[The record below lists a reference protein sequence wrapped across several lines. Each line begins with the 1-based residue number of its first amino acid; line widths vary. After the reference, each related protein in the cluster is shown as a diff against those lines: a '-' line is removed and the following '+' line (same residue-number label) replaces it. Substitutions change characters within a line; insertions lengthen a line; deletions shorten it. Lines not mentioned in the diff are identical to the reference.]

1 MANTLT
7 FANQTLTDAN
17 IFGGINY
24 IADLNTGEEFSIGNT
39 ASASVTFVTDVQLP
53 LYTKDSTNGTFTWT
67 RDNVS
72 RGRFFITEV
81 TKASGMYEVT
91 AYDAMILLDTNIDV
105 LSLTFPLSVAAAVSA
120 IASYINCTT
129 YGTINNST
137 MEAADGSVYETT
149 TCRELLGWAAE
160 ASGCSVKI
168 DGADRICF
176 MYYAS
181 SGITVPASGYKE
193 YGLNVA
199 DYTCAAIDNVTIC
212 DSAGMTAAS
221 AGSGTNSLFIQ
232 GNPFLYE
239 ATDAEAAVILGC
251 VDSFVYAPF
260 TCEMFEENGLEIGVT
275 ATFGSTTSLVMHL
288 ESSEGGAV
296 ASAVGSDSRAEFNKD
311 LDIIVN
317 EVLTT
322 ATATGQYFWH
332 TIADT
337 GAGAG
342 AHITQ
347 VPKEVFLDNPSAG
360 GGNVLIDSD
369 SIDIRNGEADIA
381 SFGSEGSFLR
391 STDGVELFRV
401 APSYNPSGAAY
412 TEYERPD
419 YVNPYTLEHTPIEP
433 YDIQVGIGVEGGG
446 TTELHFTAGESE
458 SKTKLIGSTTYTI
471 AYDAQTNTFSISPSG
486 ALGFHFFRFM
496 TYSASVDLGELTVGT
511 RAGTAGNGSVVFGRE
526 LEAEY
531 DTQAVFGKY
540 NSNDSQHLLE
550 VGNGSTNDNRSNAF
564 AVYENG
570 DIKAGKNVLDGNGRN
585 LSNLAYRGY
594 AYCNSIDGIT
604 INAINTWKELAIGEI
619 CARDYTFVRDE
630 LHDAIQCKKP
640 GVYCISVQVPLNVA
654 TSGDLIGLA
663 VYRNGQLLIGPSYAR
678 VGGNYDSAYI
688 SPTALSLSMDDYLT
702 LYIRNNTAARGV
714 VSDSARIM
722 IWEI

>member
-1 MANTLT
+1 MAIKASSTITL
-7 FANQTLTDAN
+7 
-17 IFGGINY
+17 
-24 IADLNTGEEFSIGNT
+24 
-39 ASASVTFVTDVQLP
+39 ASVKDVDEVKPYYYTQASTIQTTPSKPTSYPPPNTWSSSEPTFDYSKTVFVCFCNLMSDGTYNYSDVSKWAE
-53 LYTKDSTNGTFTWT
+53 YEAS
-67 RDNVS
+67 
-72 RGRFFITEV
+72 
-81 TKASGMYEVT
+81 KASYNM
-91 AYDAMILLDTNIDV
+91 ASNAQ
-105 LSLTFPLSVAAAVSA
+105 S
-120 IASYINCTT
+120 IAQE
-129 YGTINNST
+129 INN
-137 MEAADGSVYETT
+137 
-149 TCRELLGWAAE
+149 
-160 ASGCSVKI
+160 
-168 DGADRICF
+168 
-176 MYYAS
+176 
-181 SGITVPASGYKE
+181 
-193 YGLNVA
+193 
-199 DYTCAAIDNVTIC
+199 
-212 DSAGMTAAS
+212 
-221 AGSGTNSLFIQ
+221 
-232 GNPFLYE
+232 
-239 ATDAEAAVILGC
+239 
-251 VDSFVYAPF
+251 
-260 TCEMFEENGLEIGVT
+260 
-275 ATFGSTTSLVMHL
+275 
-288 ESSEGGAV
+288 
-296 ASAVGSDSRAEFNKD
+296 
-311 LDIIVN
+311 
-317 EVLTT
+317 
-322 ATATGQYFWH
+322 YFWF
-332 TIADT
+332 TSTDT
-337 GAGAG
+337 GFGMG

-347 VPKEVFLDNPSAG
+347 ETQAEVLADPTNA

-391 STDGVELFRV
+391 SMDGVELFRV

-419 YVNPYTLEHTPIEP
+419 FVNPYTLEHAPIDP
-433 YDIQVGIGVEGGG
+433 YDIQVGIGAKGGG

-471 AYDAQTNTFSISPSG
+471 AYDAQTDTFSISPSG
-486 ALGFHFFRFM
+486 TLGFHFFRFM

-570 DIKAGKNVLDGNGRN
+570 DIKAGRNVLDGNGRN
-585 LSNLAYRGY
+585 ISNLAYRGY

-604 INAINTWKELAIGEI
+604 INAINTWKKLNIGGI
-619 CARDYTFVRDE
+619 YARDYTFVRDE

-640 GVYCISVQVPLNVA
+640 GMYCISVQVPLDVA

-663 VYRNGQLLIGPSYAR
+663 VYKNGQLLIGPSYAR

-688 SPTALSLSMDDYLT
+688 LPTALSLSMDDYLT
-702 LYIRNNTAARGV
+702 LYIRNNTAARGT